1 MGKAKNAVNLTQTDV
16 TVSSFCTTYTF
27 ISEEFTLKVGFLS
40 PLNPDDVKLLSCTVC
55 YTEYQIIP
63 TNGGLVEDFSITLA
77 LDEDFCCSEK
87 ADVIGGVIT
96 CSGYEAAYFTR
107 RRNLVLSE
115 TADCVAPDWGCIYLA
130 CEEGFFLTES
140 ALDKYLTQG
149 VLEYSRRKTKGI
161 TF

>member
-1 MGKAKNAVNLTQTDV
+1 M
-16 TVSSFCTTYTF
+16 
-27 ISEEFTLKVGFLS
+27 
-40 PLNPDDVKLLSCTVC
+40 
-55 YTEYQIIP
+55 
-63 TNGGLVEDFSITLA
+63 EDFSITLA
-77 LDEDFCCSEK
+77 LDEDFCYSEK

-107 RRNLVLSE
+107 RRNLVLLE

-149 VLEYSRRKTKGI
+149 VLEYSRKENERNYVLALNKTTKGYFLTALKRAI
-161 TF
+161 QRLLLHRQR